1 MKNFVFRKG
10 LVIGIIILF
19 VGACILP
26 SINGYI
32 IKKINFLDNQNFEF
46 VSGEFIVKFTE
57 DFKNYPSDI
66 NELNKKYQ
74 VSSMIKIFKNHENTI
89 LDNIYI
95 FNVPEDSNILSIV
108 DEYSSKPFV
117 QYAEPN
123 YLLSLFST
131 PNDKFFNKQYGLHNT
146 GQEIWLG
153 IYGTEDADI
162 DAPEAWDIETG
173 SQDVTIAI
181 IDTGVDY
188 THPDLEGNI
197 WINEEEIADNGID
210 DDNNGYIDDRIGW
223 DFVGESISN
232 PAPDNDPLDDYG
244 HGTHCSGIASA
255 VTDNGIGVAGTSWNC
270 KIMCLRAAGTILGKL
285 NSDAAV
291 ESIVY
296 ATDNGADVIS
306 MSWGS
311 TSPKNSI
318 KDALDYAYEN
328 NVVLIAASGND
339 PFSDK
344 FYPAAYEN
352 VIAVAASDWDDNL
365 ALFSTYG
372 DWVDVTAPGFR
383 IYSTMPTYNVIL
395 NLFGMNK
402 NYDFMDGTSMSCPM
416 VAGLAGLLISY
427 NLSLTNEEVR
437 DFINTASDW
446 INTDDKIANG
456 RINAHKALLI
466 ASGVSL
472 PPNKP
477 SIFGPTDGN
486 KGTEY
491 TYNTSANTDP
501 DGDDL
506 YYLFDWD
513 DSTLSDWVGPFA
525 SGEKGSASHK
535 WNKQGNYQIRVKA
548 RDSYGIE
555 SLWSDPLS
563 VTMPRNKAIQTS
575 TFLNFLTGHLNLFP
589 ILHRLLL

>member
-1 MKNFVFRKG
+1 MKTKILSFFIFI
-10 LVIGIIILF
+10 LLIATTLPIISSSAIEL
-19 VGACILP
+19 
-26 SINGYI
+26 
-32 IKKINFLDNQNFEF
+32 INFEKLDCPDY
-46 VSGEFIVKFTE
+46 VPGEFIVKF
-57 DFKNYPSDI
+57 DSDI
-66 NELNKKYQ
+66 KITDPNIEKINQKYQ
-74 VSSMIKIFKNHENTI
+74 VNSINKVFKNKDGTI
-89 LDNIYI
+89 LDNIYLMK
-95 FNVPEDSNILSIV
+95 VP
-108 DEYSSKPFV
+108 DEIDIIAAINDYSSKPFV

-123 YLLSLFST
+123 YLLSLFNI
-131 PNDKFFNKQYGLHNT
+131 PNDQFFNKQYGLHNI
-146 GQEIWLG
+146 GQEIWFG

-162 DAPEAWDIETG
+162 DTPEAWDIEKG

-223 DFVGESISN
+223 DFVGESIFN
-232 PAPDNDPLDDYG
+232 PEPDNDPLDDYG

-255 VTDNGIGVAGTSWNC
+255 VTDNGIGVAGVSWYC
-270 KIMCLRAAGTILGKL
+270 KIMCLRVAGTILGKL

-296 ATDNGADVIS
+296 ATDNGANVIS
-306 MSWGS
+306 MSWGG
-311 TSPKNSI
+311 TTPKNSI

-365 ALFSTYG
+365 ALFSTFG
-372 DWVDVTAPGFR
+372 NWVDVTAPGFR
-383 IYSTMPTYNVIL
+383 IYSTMPTYNVVL

-513 DSTLSDWVGPFA
+513 DSTFSDWVGPFA

-555 SLWSDPLS
+555 SPWSDSLS
-563 VTMPRNKAIQTS
+563 VTMPRNQAINTP
-575 TFLNFLTGHLNLFP
+575 FLNFLQQYP
-589 ILHRLLL
+589 ILYQLLLRFLRL